1 MEEFRPQSRL
11 SIVFNEKYL
20 HKGTIIFFTHP
31 QTHSRMC
38 FVVLRLISV
47 AIEYGFIQVS
57 TIQLKSFCS
66 GSKVQ
71 NAHKYHM

>member
-11 SIVFNEKYL
+11 SIVFKGKYL

-38 FVVLRLISV
+38 YVVLRLVSV
-47 AIEYGFIQVS
+47 TIEYGFIEVS

-71 NAHKYHM
+71 NAQKYHM